1 MKELINYIVRGLVE
15 YPESVE
21 IKDVFENN
29 ETVYYVSVDEKDL
42 GKVIGKGGRIA
53 DSIRAIVKAAAIKQK
68 VNVFVKIVSD

>member
-29 ETVYYVSVDEKDL
+29 ETVYYVSVDERDL

>member
-1 MKELINYIVRGLVE
+1 MKELINYIVCGLVE
-15 YPESVE
+15 YPEKVE

-29 ETVYYVSVDEKDL
+29 ETVYYVSVDESDL

-53 DSIRAIVKAAAIKQK
+53 DSIRAIVKAAAVKQK

>member
-15 YPESVE
+15 YPDSVE

-29 ETVYYVSVDEKDL
+29 ETVYYVSVDERDL